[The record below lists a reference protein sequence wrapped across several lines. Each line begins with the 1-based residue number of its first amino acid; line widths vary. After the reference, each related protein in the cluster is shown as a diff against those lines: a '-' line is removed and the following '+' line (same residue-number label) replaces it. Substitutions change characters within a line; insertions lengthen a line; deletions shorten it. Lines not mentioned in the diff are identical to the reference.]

1 MKKKEIEGRPTK
13 DLKVDESLLSK
24 EDVEELHT
32 KTFPLSVVLTIGITT
47 VLMIACAIVI
57 IILSTR

>member
-32 KTFPLSVVLTIGITT
+32 KTFPLSVVLTIGITSI
-47 VLMIACAIVI
+47 LMIACAIVI